1 MDGGGDTPAA
11 GASPPAPPP
20 PPPPPPPHTA
30 VSVGDAAAAAAAVV
44 GPAAAAAT
52 ADDVEAHFFPFRR
65 LSPDWNAYEVAKTA
79 LLTVTLLPLRAV
91 AFVVLAGA
99 IYAAAALAMVGV
111 SSPSDYAYRP
121 LPGWRKALLMGISPL
136 VRSVAFCAFGMYRI
150 RWSRAPDSDEKA
162 LVIVANH
169 LGYLDIVA
177 LRAVYAGAFVAKGDI
192 ARVPLLGSIARAIQ
206 CLFVVEGKPLTA
218 ALLQRVDATYAC
230 HLSKR
235 ARVTGERPPAADPP
249 EECPGCGTCLNT
261 LTIFPEGTTCNGKA
275 MIKFRTGVFLAGKPV
290 RPVVVKLPYKRWNTS
305 WESVPFRYH
314 MWRTMTQFSNSVELV
329 ELPIYVPN
337 EAERAD
343 PRLFAERVQADM
355 QAVLDGMPVYELSR
369 KHKFVYHDWLRGKV
383 DPPTALAKAE
393 ELKRGDKLLL
403 APAPKEGTLPVAA
416 SPV

>member
-1 MDGGGDTPAA
+1 MEDGGDDSATEPL
-11 GASPPAPPP
+11 PPP
-20 PPPPPPPHTA
+20 PPPPADTI
-30 VSVGDAAAAAAAVV
+30 VSVNGDDRDNAAAAAAEV
-44 GPAAAAAT
+44 PADAT
-52 ADDVEAHFFPFRR
+52 ADDVHAHFFPFRR

-79 LLTVTLLPLRAV
+79 LLSVTLFPLRV
-91 AFVVLAGA
+91 FAFAVLAGA
-99 IYAAAALAMVGV
+99 IYAAAVLAMVGV
-111 SSPSDYAYRP
+111 KSPADYAYRP
-121 LPGWRKALLMGISPL
+121 LPRWRKVLLKGISPL
-136 VRSVAFCAFGMYRI
+136 VRAVAFCAFGMYRI
-150 RWSRAPDSDEKA
+150 RWTRAADHDEKA

-177 LRAVYAGAFVAKGDI
+177 LRAVYAGSFVAKGDI
-192 ARVPLLGSIARAIQ
+192 ARVPILGSIARAIQ

-218 ALLQRVDATYAC
+218 SLLQRVDATYAC

-235 ARVTGERPPAADPP
+235 VRVTGEAQPEGAPL
-249 EECPGCGTCLNT
+249 EECLGCGTCLNT

-275 MIKFRTGVFLAGKPV
+275 MIKFRTGVFLAGKPI

-314 MWRTMTQFSNSVELV
+314 MWRTMTQFSNSAELV
-329 ELPIYVPN
+329 ELPIYVPDA
-337 EAERAD
+337 EERAD

-355 QAVLDGMPVYELSR
+355 QAVLDGIPVYELSR

-403 APAPKEGTLPVAA
+403 AAVAKEGSLPVG

>member
-1 MDGGGDTPAA
+1 MEGDGGTPAA
-11 GASPPAPPP
+11 EPPP
-20 PPPPPPPHTA
+20 PPPPPPADTV
-30 VSVGDAAAAAAAVV
+30 VSVGNDGRGDATAMAAATAAGV
-44 GPAAAAAT
+44 PAAATAT
-52 ADDVEAHFFPFRR
+52 ADDVQAHFFPFRR
-65 LSPDWNAYEVAKTA
+65 LTPAWTTYEVAKTV
-79 LLTVTLLPLRAV
+79 LLSITLFPLRMV
-91 AFVVLAGA
+91 AFAVLASA
-99 IYAAAALAMVGV
+99 IYATAALAMVGV
-111 SSPSDYAYRP
+111 SSPDDYAYRP
-121 LPGWRKALLMGISPL
+121 LPGWRKALLAGISPL
-136 VRSVAFCAFGMYRI
+136 VRTVAFCAFGMYRI
-150 RWSRAPDSDEKA
+150 RWRRAADHDEKA

-218 ALLQRVDATYAC
+218 SLLQRVDATYAC

-235 ARVTGERPPAADPP
+235 ARVTGEAPTGAAP

-275 MIKFRTGVFLAGKPV
+275 MIKFRTGVFLAGKPI

-314 MWRTMTQFSNSVELV
+314 MWRTMTQFSNSVELI
-329 ELPIYVPN
+329 ELPIYVPDA
-337 EAERAD
+337 AERAD
-343 PRLFAERVQADM
+343 PRLFAERVQGDM

-403 APAPKEGTLPVAA
+403 ASAPQEGSLPTA
-416 SPV
+416 SPA